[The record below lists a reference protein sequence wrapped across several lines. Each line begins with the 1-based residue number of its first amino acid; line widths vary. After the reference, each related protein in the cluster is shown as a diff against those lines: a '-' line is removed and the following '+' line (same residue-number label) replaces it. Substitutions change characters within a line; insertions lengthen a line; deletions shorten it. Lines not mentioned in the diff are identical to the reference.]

1 MRIQMKLTRY
11 FINLVLV
18 SSLVLSLSACGF
30 KLRGAIELPA
40 QFQRIFVAGS
50 ANSTLV
56 RDLRDTLAY
65 SAEVVESRSEAD
77 VILNI
82 LREESKTR
90 TLSVGSDGKI
100 REAELQYSIIYSL
113 TTPDGKV
120 LLDKTSLLMVRDF
133 INDENDVIGRSNE
146 SAVIQRDLKRDAAQ
160 QILNRLQTLGSALE
174 STSH

>member
-1 MRIQMKLTRY
+1 MKLTRY